1 MNWNDL
7 YDNWM
12 TNKDSPALA
21 SYPERLKR
29 LWEIFLAWSVVAAGI
44 GSATCY
50 QIVAHKNVYTY
61 PRDVFCTQKG
71 GKTFLRS

>member
-1 MNWNDL
+1 M
-7 YDNWM
+7 
-12 TNKDSPALA
+12 AL
-21 SYPERLKR
+21 SHGIGL
-29 LWEIFLAWSVVAAGI
+29 LALSHSLTSAAVI